1 MGKLGVRNVPE
12 CVEKCA
18 QMNPK
23 WGQNAGKFLNCEQNA
38 GKKSPENLG
47 VRRGDCARSRVGDVC
62 SVKLESPAG
71 RLWTSILE
79 SQRGGDFVGVDRILG
94 LLIS

>member
-1 MGKLGVRNVPE
+1 M
-12 CVEKCA
+12 
-18 QMNPK
+18 
-23 WGQNAGKFLNCEQNA
+23 
-38 GKKSPENLG
+38 
-47 VRRGDCARSRVGDVC
+47 RRGDCARSRVGDVC